1 LLEQFFF
8 VRLVDLCLLGKGIT
22 VCAELSAKPLGT
34 FPLLSSEKGSFC
46 LQRQAAISL
55 LRVCIVTYSGHGR
68 ALNLQIGLCFL
79 PSGGCRGWAVPSVLQ
94 PFAKL
99 YLDRQKGIFFSGVAG
114 DRFKNKAEV
123 FSLHTPG
130 GDALEVHRIWG

>member
-1 LLEQFFF
+1 MLEPFF

-68 ALNLQIGLCFL
+68 ETSILNLQIGLCFV
-79 PSGGCRGWAVPSVLQ
+79 PSGGAEGGPFQVFLQ

-99 YLDRQKGIFFSGVAG
+99 YLDRQKGDFLLRGLLVIVLRTRPSSSACTRPVAM
-114 DRFKNKAEV
+114 R
-123 FSLHTPG
+123 
-130 GDALEVHRIWG
+130 